1 MYLPQVEVNQNKANY
16 ISQFLGLN
24 LNHVIGDGEFSDMEN
39 LTSDN
44 YPLLSPRK
52 KRTLALNI
60 GKSTW
65 DSKTVTWTETADVDV
80 SQAVGYYKS
89 SALTITG
96 KDTYKLNFE
105 YDDDV
110 ISHAKVNVYEN
121 GVVTQEETFLSPTCE
136 YIFTTDTATT
146 SLSVEI
152 VAYAIEPED
161 FDPDDM
167 TNYITNRTLKVQV
180 AVIRGILCKNNKLAY
195 MLGQKMY
202 YGTSEAN
209 FSTYFPEDD
218 DKVSELKMI
227 SFGVYIL
234 VFPTGLWFNTK
245 DGSYGK
251 LGAYLKVEGAAVSYS
266 ICDSEG
272 TAYNPTV
279 SATAPTSPSDG
290 DYWLNTTD
298 QGLYIYYTAMSTWQ
312 PIATSYIKIEV
323 TGADFSEFEVGDAVF
338 MNTKLADINEGSIIR
353 SVSGNTIIVEGV
365 MDAATDSETIDFTCE
380 RKIPQLDF
388 VCVAHNRVW
397 GCHAG
402 TVSGSDAVNEIY
414 ASKQGDAKNWYVY
427 DGIST
432 DSYALS
438 LGDDGDF
445 TGAITFQ
452 GYPMFFKEN
461 VVYRIYGSY
470 PAAYQLTT
478 YDCRGVQK
486 GSEKSLCVLG
496 ELLIYKSIKDFC
508 VWDGSTPSRI
518 SENLGDNIFTNA
530 VAGVALNKYYVSMKK
545 GDEEWFLVYDIQK
558 GLWHREDYLNIEQFT
573 YNNQGQLYGKNG
585 LNIYGFGLAS
595 EDFELTN
602 TAEELHVY
610 WSATLSKQYAQR
622 STQYNTYTSVE
633 NIRPNKV
640 IIRADVPVNSELSVF
655 VAYDD
660 KPFEMVKVIR
670 GEEYAQK
677 FNFTPVKCDH
687 YQIRFEGRDDC
698 KVYLIQTEFQQG
710 GQK

>member
-24 LNHVIGDGEFSDMEN
+24 LNPVLGDGEFSDMEN
-39 LTSDN
+39 LSSDN
-44 YPLLSPRK
+44 FPLLSPRK
-52 KRTLALNI
+52 KRNLALNI

-65 DSKTVTWTETADVDV
+65 DSKTLTWTETAEVDV
-80 SQAVGYYKS
+80 SKAVGTYTS
-89 SALTITG
+89 STLTITG
-96 KDTYKLNFE
+96 RDTYKLNFE

-110 ISHAKVNVYEN
+110 ISHVKVFLKEN
-121 GVVTQEETFLSPTCE
+121 NKVTTEQTFMDPTCE
-136 YIFTTDTATT
+136 LIFVTDTATT

-152 VAYAIEPED
+152 VAYAISPED

-167 TNYITNRTLKVQV
+167 TNYITNRTLKVQI
-180 AVIRGILCKNNKLAY
+180 AVIRGILCKDNKLAY

-202 YGTSEAN
+202 YGTTEVN

-218 DKVSELKMI
+218 DKVSDLQLI
-227 SFGVYIL
+227 SFGVFIL

-251 LGAYLKVEGAAVSYS
+251 LGAYIKVEGANVSYS
-266 ICDSEG
+266 ICNSEG

-279 SATAPTSPSDG
+279 SATAPANPQDG
-290 DYWLNTTD
+290 DYWLNTTE
-298 QGLYIYYTAMSTWQ
+298 QGLYIWYNSMSTWQ

-323 TGADFSEFEVGDAVF
+323 TGADFDSFEVGDAVF

-353 SVSGNTIIVEGV
+353 AVSGNAIIVEGF
-365 MDAATDSETIDFTCE
+365 MEAATDSETIDFECE
-380 RKIPQLDF
+380 RRIPQLDF
-388 VCVAHNRVW
+388 VCVAQNRVW
-397 GCHAG
+397 GCYAG
-402 TVSGSDAVNEIY
+402 KISGSDVVNEIY
-414 ASKQGDAKNWYVY
+414 CTKQGDPTNWYVY

-445 TGAITFQ
+445 TGAVTFQ

-461 VVYRIYGSY
+461 VVYKIYGSY
-470 PAAYQLTT
+470 PAAYQLVT

-518 SENLGDNIFTNA
+518 SDNLGDNIFTNA

-545 GDEEWFLVYDIQK
+545 GDESWFMVYDITK
-558 GLWHREDYLNIEQFT
+558 GLWHMEDSLDIEQFT

-595 EDFELTN
+595 DDFGLTN
-602 TAEELHVY
+602 QEEMHVH

-622 STQYNTYTSVE
+622 STQYHTYTSVE
-633 NIRPNKV
+633 KVKPSKV
-640 IIRADVPVNSELSVF
+640 IIRADVPYNSELTVYVS
-655 VAYDD
+655 YDD
-660 KPFEMVKVIR
+660 KPFENVIEIR
-670 GEEYAQK
+670 GNENSHEFA
-677 FNFTPVKCDH
+677 FTPVRCDH
-687 YQIRFEGRDDC
+687 YQIKLEGRDDC

-710 GQK
+710 SVK